1 MLFVFALICVYRR
14 LAAVPEDLSMKN
26 QPDATKLLAIARATL
41 LDKLLPQLTEASRYD
56 ALMIANAMAI
66 AIREYAAGDTAARAE
81 LARLQVM
88 FAENAESPA
97 SEELNVMLATYN
109 RRLAREIRSGR
120 FDDSER
126 AALLAHLAQT
136 TADELAV
143 ANPRALQS

>member
-1 MLFVFALICVYRR
+1 MN
-14 LAAVPEDLSMKN
+14 N

-41 LDKLLPQLTEASRYD
+41 LDRLLPQLTEASRYD

-66 AIREYAAGDTAARAE
+66 AIREFAAGDKAARAE
-81 LARLQVM
+81 LGRLQLL
-88 FAENAESPA
+88 FAETAKSPA
-97 SEELNVMLATYN
+97 SEELHVMLAAYN

-126 AALLAHLAQT
+126 VALLAHLAQT

-143 ANPRALQS
+143 SNPRALQS